1 MNVSIHHNASD
12 KTCPKIVDVQSLT
25 GTISPFE
32 DVITPYVDEIVFD
45 KDTYKPY
52 LSEGVLELR
61 ARLIANED
69 DPIYEKGD
77 KITSYYFKIFL
88 NRDEK
93 NGKSDSFGIELSKSK
108 DNFERSWRTPGNDR
122 KITINI
128 EHAAYLN
135 LSAYPEVQHDYLREQ
150 MLKQYVLLYLDEG
163 KYDIFGDG
171 FTDLEPQE
179 AADKVLQK
187 VESVYYESL
196 K

>member
-1 MNVSIHHNASD
+1 M
-12 KTCPKIVDVQSLT
+12 
-25 GTISPFE
+25 
-32 DVITPYVDEIVFD
+32 
-45 KDTYKPY
+45 
-52 LSEGVLELR
+52 
-61 ARLIANED
+61 
-69 DPIYEKGD
+69 
-77 KITSYYFKIFL
+77 
-88 NRDEK
+88 
-93 NGKSDSFGIELSKSK
+93 
-108 DNFERSWRTPGNDR
+108 
-122 KITINI
+122 
-128 EHAAYLN
+128 N